1 MSECI
6 FCRILDGTCAATF
19 IHRDERVAAF
29 MDIQPVNPG
38 HLLVIPTHH
47 AEGLADLDPETGG
60 ELFRTAQRMAQAL
73 RQSGLRCEGVSLSLA
88 DGKAAMQ
95 EVPHVH
101 LHVIPRFAGDGFG
114 FQFSE
119 RDIARPDRAELDE
132 AAERIRRAI
141 DASRGPQER

>member
-6 FCRILDGTCAATF
+6 FCKILAGSCDATF
-19 IHRDERVAAF
+19 VTRDERVAVF

-60 ELFRTAQRMAQAL
+60 ELFRTAQRMAHAL
-73 RQSGLRCEGVSLSLA
+73 RQSGLRCEGVSFSLA
-88 DGKAAMQ
+88 DGEAAMQ

-114 FQFSE
+114 FQFS
-119 RDIARPDRAELDE
+119 DRYFTKPQREELN
-132 AAERIRRAI
+132 AAAQKIRHAL
-141 DASRGPQER
+141 DVSSGPQEG